1 MYMRWSSI
9 SLTINWIIMNLSS
22 MMNMRRN
29 DMARLMLSLMMDM
42 RGYLVMI
49 IVALLIFIGIDILR

>member
-1 MYMRWSSI
+1 MRWSSI